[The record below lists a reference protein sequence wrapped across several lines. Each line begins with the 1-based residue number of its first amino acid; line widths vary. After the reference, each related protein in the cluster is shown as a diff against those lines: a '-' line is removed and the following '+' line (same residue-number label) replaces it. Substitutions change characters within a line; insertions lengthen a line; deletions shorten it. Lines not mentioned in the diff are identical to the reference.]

1 MSSSK
6 RHFTAVIGK
15 KEQGSYASSSPSSA
29 ARKAVSKL
37 CADDKNRKVE
47 FYMRETTQSSEK
59 KVYGPYMGYIEKL
72 KKPIELKGRVIRYKP
87 VAKLLKNKKM
97 KGGVPNE
104 VVIQIPGN
112 NNQDIVLTG
121 QNFVIICDGHGETP
135 EGNGR
140 AIAEDVAQKC
150 AQLIPENIEVNE
162 QNLELLKNDFITMI
176 YDNFENWREQYPKA
190 GTTVLIVV
198 FSQDY
203 QSYMVVKLGD
213 SYVLQIPQGL
223 QQNASAYAFNS
234 IKVKNQSTLLNSYPG
249 QIHYRPSMSS
259 LQLVQSNMFKGISK
273 FKKDEIKKKFYELF
287 GAKIQTKGERFH
299 NNDNKITLGTL
310 AIDPYFFKPTDDIRK
325 FLENFTK
332 CGIFQR
338 NPEELLIIASDGLP
352 IEDGSIWSIIHSKSA
367 LEQYFSNKRRHDD
380 FSVVII

>member
-6 RHFTAVIGK
+6 RHFTTVIGK
-15 KEQGSYASSSPSSA
+15 KEQGTYTSSSPSSA

-47 FYMRETTQSSEK
+47 FYMRETTQGSEK
-59 KVYGPYMGYIEKL
+59 KVYGMYVGYMEKL

-97 KGGVPNE
+97 RGGVPNE
-104 VVIQIPGN
+104 LIIQIPGR

-121 QNFVIICDGHGETP
+121 ENYVIICDGHGTTS

-140 AIAEDVAQKC
+140 AIAQEVAEKC
-150 AQLIPENIEVNE
+150 AQLISPDIEVNE
-162 QNLELLKNDFITMI
+162 QNLQLLKNGFIDMVSA
-176 YDNFENWREQYPKA
+176 NFENWREKYQEA

-198 FSQDY
+198 FSPDY
-203 QSYMVVKLGD
+203 SSYMVVKLGD

-223 QQNASAYAFNS
+223 QENASARAFNS
-234 IKVKNQSTLLNSYPG
+234 IEFKKGEYM
-249 QIHYRPSMSS
+249 PSMSS
-259 LQLVQSNMFKGISK
+259 
-273 FKKDEIKKKFYELF
+273 
-287 GAKIQTKGERFH
+287 AKLLKNSITKRV
-299 NNDNKITLGTL
+299 DARLITLYFKEYYGVPLGINESSRKFRRSNWFLNKKYSNTTATL
-310 AIDPYFFKPTDDIRK
+310 SIDPYFIQPEHDKKK

-338 NPEELLIIASDGLP
+338 NSEELLIIASNGLP
-352 IEDGSIWSIIHSKSA
+352 IGDGRIWSIIHSQPA
-367 LEQYFSNKRRHDD
+367 LEQYFSDKPSHDD
-380 FSVVII
+380 FTVVII